1 MNLFA
6 FPPQDHGAPFVTGV
20 DELKE
25 EIAAA
30 WNDWEV
36 PDDHG
41 TTAWAAVP
49 DAAAATRRAV
59 RRSSRRKAAP
69 ATPISIDD
77 LAISATEI
85 AEPNEPEPRRNALAH
100 AADA

>member
-1 MNLFA
+1 L
-6 FPPQDHGAPFVTGV
+6 P
-20 DELKE
+20 
-25 EIAAA
+25 EI
-30 WNDWEV
+30 
-36 PDDHG
+36 G
-41 TTAWAAVP
+41 LYLI
-49 DAAAATRRAV
+49 
-59 RRSSRRKAAP
+59 AP